1 MIVCRAVGRSAMNPT
16 DPQLSVTF
24 PRLNGLCCRNDVRAF
39 SGIGLCNAG
48 SGRAKGQRCSGVFQ
62 KNTDATGACR
72 GLNSTDT
79 IPWSTILVQ
88 QAIWTSLASQR
99 TGQVNQRAIGKRL
112 GFFSQAR
119 RFSYPKSTAMMRTAI
134 PRIITAVC
142 IEKA

>member
-48 SGRAKGQRCSGVFQ
+48 SGKAKGQRCSGVFQ

-79 IPWSTILVQ
+79 IPWSTILVE

-112 GFFSQAR
+112 GFSAR
-119 RFSYPKSTAMMRTAI
+119 PGDFHTTEKSAALPNCFHILFPKW
-134 PRIITAVC
+134 
-142 IEKA
+142 